1 METLSPSISASLANL
16 KLPPPESDKSLAA
29 RAMPVSETVLMLQ
42 DDAGP
47 LYGLMRKSHV
57 RTEQSEYQCVQFRGV
72 ARLVDSSS
80 WQPLDNVSHD
90 YAAGEHSAWIKVD
103 FPSQTVSFG
112 PGTGIVIEAPF
123 ERTEL
128 ATYLFVQLIAWAK
141 AHYPDYSVTPGAFA
155 LSGGLTEQE
164 KLARQ
169 AFYAGQGFDFEW
181 LDPEQRTGR
190 YSKDKVHRLIGMAD
204 QEAVTEISGAA
215 LLESISRQEAHRHE
229 LEGQLANLDSGRASL
244 MHQLQ
249 RERSINQILSG
260 VLLTALV
267 SVLFW
272 AIW

>member
-1 METLSPSISASLANL
+1 METLSPSPSTSAANL

-42 DDAGP
+42 DGAGP
-47 LYGLMRKSHV
+47 LYGLVRKSHV
-57 RTEQSEYQCVQFRGV
+57 RTEQNEYLCVQFRGV
-72 ARLVDSSS
+72 ARLVDSSN
-80 WQPLDNVSHD
+80 WQPLDNVSHN
-90 YAAGEHSAWIKVD
+90 YATNEHCAWIKAN
-103 FPSQTVSFG
+103 FPSQSVSFG
-112 PGTGIVIEAPF
+112 PSTGIVIEPLF
-123 ERTEL
+123 EQSEL
-128 ATYLFVQLIAWAK
+128 ANYLLVQLINWAK
-141 AHYPDYSVTPGAFA
+141 AHYPDYSVAPGAFA
-155 LSGGLTEQE
+155 LSDNLTEQE

-169 AFYAGQGFDFEW
+169 AFFAAQGFDFEW

-204 QEAVTEISGAA
+204 ENAASEISGAA

-244 MHQLQ
+244 QRQLQ

-260 VLLTALV
+260 ILLTVLV
-267 SVLFW
+267 ATLFW